1 VVVIEAGSRVR
12 LAHHAYGL
20 RRGGIGEQA
29 GVTKVRCAEV
39 EVELDKAEP
48 WNVDG
53 EIVES
58 GSVVF
63 KVDPEAVE
71 VVVG

>member
-1 VVVIEAGSRVR
+1 MIEAGSRLK

-20 RRGGIGEQA
+20 RRGGIGEQE
-29 GVTKVRCAEV
+29 GVTKVRCSEA
-39 EVELDKAEP
+39 EVELDGVAA

-53 EIVES
+53 ELVES
-58 GSVVF
+58 GTATF
-63 KVDPEAVE
+63 RVDPDAVE